1 MERHDRTRVDGPP
14 SGAPIEQLVPK
25 YHRART
31 LVACTAALIL
41 LWWLGVKFEG
51 PLPLLGVHV
60 KELDKHAYILGVI
73 LFYAVVRLL
82 IEWFQSDPW
91 RRRRY
96 ASRIDLGLTL
106 VVASGAGW
114 LLADKLLPILPLP
127 SLPSLSFF
135 VSAITLVGLGIAAGE
150 FVKVLL
156 FSLYFIRSSEE
167 ARRLGLPRVPVAV
180 RATFRAVWVI
190 LPALIVALLLA
201 SSFAPPMSHLWPWF
215 LGLPFL
221 VIAGAQI
228 LSMVPR
234 VHRRP
239 DGTQEPRRVWIERLR
254 KVFDQHDAVYQVS
267 GWDRQA
273 PDTPSP
279 LFVAAKR
286 GDTEVVKQ
294 MLAKGA
300 NPDELNIH
308 GWTALM
314 IAVAEGH
321 LKTAMVLL
329 SSGANPNIKNIIG
342 RTPLMFAA
350 RYGYVDLV
358 RILLEH
364 EADPDINSPQSPG
377 ALCVAASEGHL
388 DVVQLLLEMG
398 ADPRTKDYRG
408 FSAQQYA
415 EESGRGEVAAALR
428 LACLDRE
435 RRPCD

>member
-1 MERHDRTRVDGPP
+1 M
-14 SGAPIEQLVPK
+14 PK

-73 LFYAVVRLL
+73 LFYAIVRLL

-114 LLADKLLPILPLP
+114 LLADKLLPIVPLP

-190 LPALIVALLLA
+190 WCPGFTDDPMARKSRGGYGLRDCARLLTSMMPSTKLVAGIDKLRT
-201 SSFAPPMSHLWPWF
+201 PP
-215 LGLPFL
+215 
-221 VIAGAQI
+221 
-228 LSMVPR
+228 
-234 VHRRP
+234 
-239 DGTQEPRRVWIERLR
+239 
-254 KVFDQHDAVYQVS
+254 
-267 GWDRQA
+267 
-273 PDTPSP
+273 P
-279 LFVAAKR
+279 LF
-286 GDTEVVKQ
+286 
-294 MLAKGA
+294 
-300 NPDELNIH
+300 
-308 GWTALM
+308 
-314 IAVAEGH
+314 
-321 LKTAMVLL
+321 
-329 SSGANPNIKNIIG
+329 S
-342 RTPLMFAA
+342 
-350 RYGYVDLV
+350 
-358 RILLEH
+358 
-364 EADPDINSPQSPG
+364 
-377 ALCVAASEGHL
+377 
-388 DVVQLLLEMG
+388 
-398 ADPRTKDYRG
+398 
-408 FSAQQYA
+408 
-415 EESGRGEVAAALR
+415 
-428 LACLDRE
+428 
-435 RRPCD
+435 